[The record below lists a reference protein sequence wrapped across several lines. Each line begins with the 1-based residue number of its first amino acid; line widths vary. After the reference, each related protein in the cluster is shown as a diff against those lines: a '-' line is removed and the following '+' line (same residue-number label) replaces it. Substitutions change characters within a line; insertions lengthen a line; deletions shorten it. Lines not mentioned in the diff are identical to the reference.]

1 MFHRNLPS
9 KFVISTLPSS
19 QVRTY
24 WITVRFLVLLFLER
38 LHLQSSVNKDRR
50 SLPRNP
56 EERRRR
62 RTQARVVIVAITFK
76 YFEEANVIWVLWLA
90 THGGGPTGRDG
101 TQSFPD
107 QRKQGPGT
115 YLLVLALRF
124 VVTSRAA
131 KKKEED
137 FKKKEE
143 EDTKEEEEDTKEE
156 DDNRKKEDTRKKED
170 SSEDDTTTEDEAPTI
185 MLQCNADEEAAVGF
199 YRATS
204 LL

>member
-1 MFHRNLPS
+1 MFPSSMWLGCTSQRAQTMMFHRNLPS

-76 YFEEANVIWVLWLA
+76 YFEEANVIWVLWLV
-90 THGGGPTGRDG
+90 THGGGPTGRDD

-107 QRKQGPGT
+107 QRKQGLGT
-115 YLLVLALRF
+115 CLLLVLALCF
-124 VVTSRAA
+124 VALPRRKRMPSRKRMTPRRRMKPGRRMTAGRRMTLARVTS
-131 KKKEED
+131 KD
-137 FKKKEE
+137 
-143 EDTKEEEEDTKEE
+143 
-156 DDNRKKEDTRKKED
+156 
-170 SSEDDTTTEDEAPTI
+170 
-185 MLQCNADEEAAVGF
+185 G
-199 YRATS
+199 
-204 LL
+204 